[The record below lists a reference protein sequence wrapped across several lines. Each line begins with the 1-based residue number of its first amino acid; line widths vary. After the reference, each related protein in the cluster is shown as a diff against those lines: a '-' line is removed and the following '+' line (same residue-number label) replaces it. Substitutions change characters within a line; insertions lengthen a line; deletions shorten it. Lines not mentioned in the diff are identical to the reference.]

1 MKFEKINE
9 VTFEEIIKL
18 ISSNT
23 KIDYNTVNEVV
34 KFHFKQVK
42 NIMKDE
48 DDIRDIL
55 FNNLFKFKLKT
66 RYKDN
71 KHLNYIS
78 K

>member
-1 MKFEKINE
+1 M
-9 VTFEEIIKL
+9 TFEEIIKL